1 MTFKNDFTKNPYQI
15 KAREEKK
22 KLQQSEPKKINLN
35 AFEWLTDSI
44 TKVIMSDINKAGGNS
59 NGN

>member
-1 MTFKNDFTKNPYQI
+1 MTFKNDFTTNPYQI

-22 KLQQSEPKKINLN
+22 QNAQAEPKKFNLN
-35 AFEWLTDSI
+35 ALDWLTDSI
-44 TKVIMSDINKAGGNS
+44 TKVIIRDINKAGGSN